1 MDKVMGRTDRE
12 RKAEKLEKLLK
23 KRNQRGIEMFLDN
36 DVKYGSTTDRILKQN
51 EEFEKVKNKNDGIN
65 NNRAIRNKQKK
76 REEKIRKD
84 LEGGMFGVPKTYK
97 PI

>member
-1 MDKVMGRTDRE
+1 MGRTDRE
-12 RKAEKLEKLLK
+12 RKQEKLEKILK
-23 KRNQRGIEMFLDN
+23 KRHQRGIESFLDN
-36 DVKYGSTTDRILKQN
+36 DAKYASTTDRLEKQK

-76 REEKIRKD
+76 RDEKIRKD

-97 PI
+97 P

>member
-12 RKAEKLEKLLK
+12 RKQEKLEKVLK
-23 KRNQRGIEMFLDN
+23 KRKQRGIESFLDN
-36 DVKYGSTTDRILKQN
+36 DTKYASTTDRLEKQR

-76 REEKIRKD
+76 REEKVRKEM
-84 LEGGMFGVPKTYK
+84 EGGMFGVPKNH
-97 PI
+97 